1 MKKVENTKLRDHIRE
16 MMQKEMEL
24 KEFDL
29 IMPKKKEWKQ
39 EAKDLRM
46 DLVTLLKNIENDEY
60 EEGLEKINDVTKKLQ
75 DWKNKIQKFL

>member
-1 MKKVENTKLRDHIRE
+1 MSKLTNDKLRNHIRE

-29 IMPKKKEWKQ
+29 IMPKKKEWNQ
-39 EAKDLRM
+39 EAKDLRVE
-46 DLVTLLKNIENDEY
+46 LVSLLKNIENDQY
-60 EEGLEKINDVTKKLQ
+60 EEGLEKINGVIGKLQ

>member
-1 MKKVENTKLRDHIRE
+1 MSKLTNDKLRNHIRE

-29 IMPKKKEWKQ
+29 IMPKKKEWNQ
-39 EAKDLRM
+39 EAKELRT
-46 DLVTLLKNIENDEY
+46 DLVNLLKNIEDDQY
-60 EEGLEKINDVTKKLQ
+60 EQGLEKINGVIGKLQ

>member
-1 MKKVENTKLRDHIRE
+1 MSKLTNDKLRNHIRE

-29 IMPKKKEWKQ
+29 IMPKKKEWNQ
-39 EAKDLRM
+39 EAKELRVE
-46 DLVTLLKNIENDEY
+46 LVSLLKNIENDQY
-60 EEGLEKINDVTKKLQ
+60 EEGLEKINGVISKLQ